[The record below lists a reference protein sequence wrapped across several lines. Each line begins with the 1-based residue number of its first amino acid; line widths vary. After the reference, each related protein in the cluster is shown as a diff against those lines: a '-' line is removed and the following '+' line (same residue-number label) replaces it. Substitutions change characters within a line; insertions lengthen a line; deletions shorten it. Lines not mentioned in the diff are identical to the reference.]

1 MEMRGSLG
9 LKPSDIKNMSNAEIE
24 LNAQKIYDK
33 IGKQEVERYL
43 KDVSTPYT
51 GKQAYKTL
59 TPNKF
64 GGKTG
69 GWLDNYK

>member
-1 MEMRGSLG
+1 MSDEEVKIAANKMAAEMQQQQV
-9 LKPSDIKNMSNAEIE
+9 D
-24 LNAQKIYDK
+24 
-33 IGKQEVERYL
+33 RYL
-43 KDVSTPYT
+43 KDVATPYT